1 MPRVKRGTRR
11 RRWPSTSAT
20 PTAPTHSRASAR
32 PGAFTCVSG
41 RGGAMGSGASPSTFC
56 SRNNGSWFAGSRVR
70 GFETAPAHQRTREP
84 ANRYNQRFE
93 LARISGQTHEVR
105 PQGES
110 TEHQAPGTQ
119 PADALEAPERAQGDP
134 RLARREGPLRR
145 EGGYE
150 SDRVDRGQDGH
161 QGHHP
166 PQHRGTVQVASR
178 VADVQGRDAQNQ
190 RVVAGLL
197 QRVSTRSR
205 ILPVLRRQ
213 WRDDQAA
220 TLDKLETRFDKRL
233 TSLKE
238 QVDRVA
244 ALAETLQGLEAL
256 AGSVDRITNVDRE
269 VRMLRATLA
278 LDIEDRHRVPHGPAV
293 FDADRV
299 GAHVARAI
307 AAAPVQTDPSVHI
320 VINQLTPADTYDA
333 VLDGI
338 PPRIFFSQ
346 RDNAKQNLRLAQMD
360 VAPERTLHTLAFIEN
375 VLIPKLMVP
384 ALLRK
389 FEPYFRE
396 FYVREYGPERGPALA
411 AVPHEATSGRL
422 MLQRS

>member
-1 MPRVKRGTRR
+1 VP
-11 RRWPSTSAT
+11 
-20 PTAPTHSRASAR
+20 
-32 PGAFTCVSG
+32 
-41 RGGAMGSGASPSTFC
+41 
-56 SRNNGSWFAGSRVR
+56 
-70 GFETAPAHQRTREP
+70 
-84 ANRYNQRFE
+84 
-93 LARISGQTHEVR
+93 
-105 PQGES
+105 
-110 TEHQAPGTQ
+110 
-119 PADALEAPERAQGDP
+119 
-134 RLARREGPLRR
+134 
-145 EGGYE
+145 
-150 SDRVDRGQDGH
+150 
-161 QGHHP
+161 
-166 PQHRGTVQVASR
+166 
-178 VADVQGRDAQNQ
+178 
-190 RVVAGLL
+190 GLL
-197 QRVSTRSR
+197 QRLLTRSG

-320 VINQLTPADTYDA
+320 VINELTPPDTYDA

-360 VAPERTLHTLAFIEN
+360 IAPERTLHTLGFIEN
-375 VLIPKLMVP
+375 VLIPTLMVP

-389 FEPYFRE
+389 FEPHIRE

-411 AVPHEATSGRL
+411 AIPHEATSGRL
-422 MLQRS
+422 MLRRPGYHLDPHLDPKRVVFTCLLYFARPGDSEAFGTTFYRMSGTPTIDRTTTFYPETQGIACDMVKMVPFRPNSAVAFLNWGGAHGADIPRSAPGETERYSYQFYVSPEPAALAALVGETESAVAE

>member
-1 MPRVKRGTRR
+1 MP
-11 RRWPSTSAT
+11 
-20 PTAPTHSRASAR
+20 
-32 PGAFTCVSG
+32 
-41 RGGAMGSGASPSTFC
+41 
-56 SRNNGSWFAGSRVR
+56 
-70 GFETAPAHQRTREP
+70 
-84 ANRYNQRFE
+84 
-93 LARISGQTHEVR
+93 
-105 PQGES
+105 
-110 TEHQAPGTQ
+110 
-119 PADALEAPERAQGDP
+119 
-134 RLARREGPLRR
+134 
-145 EGGYE
+145 
-150 SDRVDRGQDGH
+150 
-161 QGHHP
+161 
-166 PQHRGTVQVASR
+166 
-178 VADVQGRDAQNQ
+178 
-190 RVVAGLL
+190 GLL
-197 QRVSTRSR
+197 QRLLTRSG

-233 TSLKE
+233 TSLRE

-244 ALAETLQGLEAL
+244 ALAETLEGLEAL

-278 LDIEDRHRVPHGPAV
+278 LDIEDRHRAPQGPAV

-320 VINQLTPADTYDA
+320 VINELTPPETYDA

-360 VAPERTLHTLAFIEN
+360 IAPERTLHTLGFIEN

-389 FEPYFRE
+389 FEPHIRE
-396 FYVREYGPERGPALA
+396 FYVREHA
-411 AVPHEATSGRL
+411 A
-422 MLQRS
+422 RSAARRSRRFRTRRRADG